1 MLDVALAPARRPGR
15 ADAYSGKIAVTGR
28 PSAGTWE
35 EFQGDPMLTMSS
47 ALDRCRRLYG
57 DRRAI
62 VDSEGTWTWTE
73 HLARIARVAS
83 VLKAHGVKPG
93 ERFGILSRNMF
104 RHCELLHAGYWMGA
118 VPVPVNIRLAA
129 PEIAFILQDA
139 DVKALAVDEPF
150 LPLLAHEQI
159 ASFAKNAFA
168 VAPKPL
174 GGALPDYESLLKSA
188 EPAPLVESKEDD
200 DAILL
205 YTGGTTGRSKGVRLT
220 HRNVVSNGM
229 QCAMEMGFRG
239 TDTYL
244 HIAPMFHSADLLGT
258 GFTLLGGS
266 HAYLP
271 QFSPKNVL
279 TAIQDLRVTATMLA
293 PTMIIMTLQELK
305 PSDFDLKSFRW
316 FLYGSAPMA
325 PEWIAKSIEA
335 FPGVEVCQGYG
346 LTETSPILTYLDFD
360 EHKKAL
366 AARDYSRLKAA
377 GRPIA
382 GVDMRILDD
391 KGREVPLGQAGEVVV
406 RAPNV
411 TKGYLNLPDATK
423 AAIRDG
429 WFHTGDVGRMDEEG
443 FMYLLDR
450 KKDMIITGGE
460 NVYTVEVEQAL
471 YQHPAVA
478 ECAVVGL
485 PDEKYGESLFAAI
498 VMQPGKT
505 LTKEQI
511 IEHCRQRIGGYKV
524 PRQMVFLPAL
534 PKSAMGK
541 ILKTEIRK
549 EYSDPSKRS
558 G

>member
-1 MLDVALAPARRPGR
+1 
-15 ADAYSGKIAVTGR
+15 
-28 PSAGTWE
+28 
-35 EFQGDPMLTMSS
+35 MLTMSQ

-57 DRRAI
+57 ARRAM
-62 VDSEGTWTWTE
+62 VDAEGTWTWAE
-73 HLARIARVAS
+73 HLDRVARAGS
-83 VLKAHGVKPG
+83 LLKARGVKPG
-93 ERFGILSRNMF
+93 ERFGILSRNTF
-104 RHCELLHAGYWMGA
+104 RHAELLHAGYWIGA

-129 PEIAFILQDA
+129 PEIAFILNDA
-139 DVKALAVDEPF
+139 SVKTLAVDEPF
-150 LPLLAHEQI
+150 LPLLSKPEI
-159 ASFAKNAFA
+159 APFAKNGFA
-168 VAPKPL
+168 VSPKPL
-174 GGALPDYESLLKSA
+174 GGALPDYETLLKSA
-188 EPAPLVESKEDD
+188 ETAARHESKEED

-239 TDTYL
+239 SDMYL

-258 GFTLLGGS
+258 GYTLLGGA
-266 HAYLP
+266 HTYLA
-271 QFSPKNVL
+271 QFTPRAVIS
-279 TAIQDLRVTATMLA
+279 AFQDLRATSTMMA
-293 PTMIIMTLQELK
+293 PTMIIMTLQELN
-305 PSDFDLKSFRW
+305 PRDFDLSSFRW
-316 FLYGSAPMA
+316 MLYGSAPMA
-325 PEWIAKSIEA
+325 PEWIARTIEA

-346 LTETSPILTYLDFD
+346 LTETSPILTYLDFE

-366 AARDYSRLKAA
+366 ATRDYSILKGA
-377 GRPIA
+377 GRPVA

-391 KGREVPLGQAGEVVV
+391 KGREVPAGQPGEVVV

-429 WFHTGDVGRMDEEG
+429 WFHTGDVGRMDEQG

-478 ECAVVGL
+478 ECAVVGV

-505 LTKEQI
+505 LTKEQV

-549 EYSDPSKRS
+549 EYSDPSKRV